1 MRFKKV
7 FAGLLAG
14 VIIGTG
20 MFGGVYTPFGN
31 AEALKVVE
39 AAVPSKTVSVVK
51 TFTYQAV
58 TSSEAWK
65 KAPNT
70 VTYNSGGY
78 YGELSKTSE
87 IVSFT
92 AQSGIVT
99 IKIRYTGKVI
109 LVS

>member
-1 MRFKKV
+1 MKFKKL

-14 VIIGTG
+14 VIMGTG

-39 AAVPSKTVSVVK
+39 AAVPTKTVSVTK

-78 YGELSKTSE
+78 YGVLTKTNE

-92 AQSGIVT
+92 VESSIVT
-99 IKIRYTGKVI
+99 IKIKYTGKVM
-109 LVS
+109 LVN